1 MKNRLVNTL
10 AILALV
16 VGPALTSLAQ
26 PNPNKQPSGDAVG
39 GGPVGGNAPIG
50 SGLILTIGM
59 GVAYGIKK
67 LSKHKTDLTV
77 NE

>member
-10 AILALV
+10 AILVLV

-59 GVAYGIKK
+59 GIAYGIKK
-67 LSKHKTDLTV
+67 LSEPKTELT
-77 NE
+77 EKE